1 MSAMGPHIE
10 ELVGEAVIAIRAQIP
25 IAVLADVVHP
35 FPTYSEAYEPPLR
48 DLAAQLG

>member
-1 MSAMGPHIE
+1 MFPPLSGREGGH
-10 ELVGEAVIAIRAQIP
+10 P
-25 IAVLADVVHP
+25 IDVLADVIHP